1 MLHPL
6 LYIPGMSRTPANAID
21 LSWSFLRIL
30 PTCTISTRWTWL
42 FRGDF
47 PTFPS
52 NPCMAVSCP
61 PVLQRLE
68 LGAEAYVETPHRM
81 NICYT
86 YHYQLLYN
94 KYISIYYNITILHV
108 ITISDHI
115 AYVDACLAFICVC
128 TCIHVFTCFYC
139 KLFDEQPWYRVLG
152 FLVVGV
158 VQTDAQIGNSVL
170 VPSSSSSGILGLL
183 PSTSPYDIIDDG
195 PTWVNFK
202 GMKTPQ
208 VSLMDCP
215 DSWWWG
221 FHVWQCLYL
230 VPSADLSRLQIGD
243 VWWKHVRCNNLSF
256 DLVHCGGIV
265 FFPSPSLL
273 RQLPENYSAFPDI
286 SGRLFLKI
294 HSDGF
299 AAPLQLVFLPF
310 LTKFLMKG
318 LVRWVLP
325 VCYCMEYCPLEIT

>member
-6 LYIPGMSRTPANAID
+6 HSRYVPDPSKQAID

-61 PVLQRLE
+61 PVFQRLE

-86 YHYQLLYN
+86 ISLSTTVQYIYIYQYI
-94 KYISIYYNITILHV
+94 YISIYYNITCHYYIRSYRLCG
-108 ITISDHI
+108 
-115 AYVDACLAFICVC
+115 CLFSVC
-128 TCIHVFTCFYC
+128 LCMHMYTRFYC
-139 KLFDEQPWYRVLG
+139 KLFDEQPWFPGGWCGPDRCADRQQRACSIFFIFFRNTGTTSINFPVWYHRWWSNLG
-152 FLVVGV
+152 EF
-158 VQTDAQIGNSVL
+158 QRHENTA
-170 VPSSSSSGILGLL
+170 GL
-183 PSTSPYDIIDDG
+183 SFMG
-195 PTWVNFK
+195 
-202 GMKTPQ
+202 
-208 VSLMDCP
+208 CA

-221 FHVWQCLYL
+221 FNVWQCLYL
-230 VPSADLSRLQIGD
+230 VPVADLSCLQIGD
-243 VWWKHVRCNNLSF
+243 VWWKHVHCNNLSF

-273 RQLPENYSAFPDI
+273 RQLPENYSAFPGI

-299 AAPLQLVFLPF
+299 TAPLQLVFLPF

>member
-1 MLHPL
+1 MLK
-6 LYIPGMSRTPANAID
+6 
-21 LSWSFLRIL
+21 
-30 PTCTISTRWTWL
+30 
-42 FRGDF
+42 
-47 PTFPS
+47 
-52 NPCMAVSCP
+52 
-61 PVLQRLE
+61 
-68 LGAEAYVETPHRM
+68 PHIEW
-81 NICYT
+81 NFVT
-86 YHYQLLYN
+86 LYHYQQLYN
-94 KYISIYYNITILHV
+94 IYIYQYHYTITILHV
-108 ITISDHI
+108 ITVSDHI
-115 AYVDACLAFICVC
+115 AYVDACLAFVCVC

-170 VPSSSSSGILGLL
+170 VPSSSSSSSGILGLL

-195 PTWVNFK
+195 PTWVSIN

-208 VSLMDCP
+208 VSLLWVAPILD
-215 DSWWWG
+215 DEG
-221 FHVWQCLYL
+221 FMFGNVYILYR
-230 VPSADLSRLQIGD
+230 SADLSCLQIGD